1 VTGVSGDDPTSWS
14 GDDLPPD
21 VRAALDPR
29 LQMGRAARLFHAV
42 MAALVITGVVLEAF
56 LGRRRGTVF
65 VQLLTILVLIKTW
78 GIDGPLIALVDNAA
92 K

>member
-1 VTGVSGDDPTSWS
+1 
-14 GDDLPPD
+14 
-21 VRAALDPR
+21 
-29 LQMGRAARLFHAV
+29 